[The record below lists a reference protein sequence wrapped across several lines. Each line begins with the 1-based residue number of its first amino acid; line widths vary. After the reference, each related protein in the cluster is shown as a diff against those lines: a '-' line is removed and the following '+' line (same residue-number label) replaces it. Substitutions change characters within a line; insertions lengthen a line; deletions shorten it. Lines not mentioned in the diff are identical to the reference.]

1 MGTRGRTSMAA
12 LMVPNNPTEIVH
24 RPDAPDDLTD
34 EQAEEWRAIVNTMPA
49 DHFMRGN
56 YALLTQYCRHV
67 IAARRIAQLI
77 EQVAKKKDLDRR
89 ELASLLAQQSQESR
103 AIARLLRS
111 MRLSQQSVMRSEIT
125 KHPLGPTK
133 RPWDR
138 EV

>member
-12 LMVPNNPTEIVH
+12 LMVPNNTTEIVH

-67 IAARRIAQLI
+67 IAARRTAQLI
-77 EQVAKKKDLDRR
+77 EQVAKQKNFI
-89 ELASLLAQQSQESR
+89 AGSLPPS
-103 AIARLLRS
+103 
-111 MRLSQQSVMRSEIT
+111 
-125 KHPLGPTK
+125 
-133 RPWDR
+133 
-138 EV
+138 